1 MSTDK
6 LGLFSQLQMPKRF
19 SAWLFSTRAGNLR
32 LFCIFIC
39 LFVACFQASFR
50 DSYSTLQLY
59 RSYTSPSDSYLQIQK
74 PSRPVEVRRKH
85 MRNSLW
91 EYCRSNRKY
100 SYSSSVFTL
109 TYHNLSCLQVGEPLP
124 LHIERNFPMT
134 EIHYIVSSIM
144 SLKCVT
150 DLFCINLPVLSFR
163 VNLHYLDLICISLLF
178 CISLPVTI
186 LANVLSLSLDI
197 CL

>member
-1 MSTDK
+1 
-6 LGLFSQLQMPKRF
+6 
-19 SAWLFSTRAGNLR
+19 
-32 LFCIFIC
+32 
-39 LFVACFQASFR
+39 
-50 DSYSTLQLY
+50 
-59 RSYTSPSDSYLQIQK
+59 
-74 PSRPVEVRRKH
+74 
-85 MRNSLW
+85 
-91 EYCRSNRKY
+91 
-100 SYSSSVFTL
+100 
-109 TYHNLSCLQVGEPLP
+109 
-124 LHIERNFPMT
+124 MT